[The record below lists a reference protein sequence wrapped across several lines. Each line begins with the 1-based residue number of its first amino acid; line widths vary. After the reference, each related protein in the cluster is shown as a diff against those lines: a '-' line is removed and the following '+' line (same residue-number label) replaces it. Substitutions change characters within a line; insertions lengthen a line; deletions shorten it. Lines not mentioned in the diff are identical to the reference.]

1 MIAKRV
7 ENGYQFESPTI
18 NGLFIVKLTLTDE
31 GVELSEIC
39 TTKLKFCLPLQA
51 LHPGTIEKIIGSK
64 RWKHFL
70 EMKEKGIDNMFIDPQ
85 RPKRRA
91 KGQKS
96 W

>member
-7 ENGYQFESPTI
+7 EGGYQIESPTI
-18 NGLFIVKLTLTDE
+18 NGVFVVKLNLTDE
-31 GVELSEIC
+31 GEERLETC
-39 TTKLKFCLPLQA
+39 TTKLKFCLPSQV

-64 RWKHFL
+64 RWKNFMN
-70 EMKEKGIDNMFIDPQ
+70 MKEKGIEKMFIDPQ

-91 KGQKS
+91 HAPRT